1 MTKPSFLRG
10 VLLISVLVVLPV
22 RISASAG
29 EETLASAREMYSA
42 AAYDEALIVLN
53 RLRPTA
59 SGDEALSIDQY
70 RAFCLL
76 ALGRSQDAVQAIE
89 AVVTAQPMYQPS
101 ESEVSPRV
109 RSAFSDVRRRLLP
122 TLIERRYASA
132 KDAFD
137 RKDFVPAAAGF
148 KQVLDALGDP
158 DVGAAA
164 GKPPLSDIRT
174 LSAGF
179 FDLSTAAAAVV
190 AATPLPPPPP
200 VAPLPAPTV
209 SLPAPARQA
218 PRIYV
223 ADDQGVTAP
232 VSVRQLLPEF
242 TKPGGPLAARMM
254 QPPDKGLIELVIDER
269 GNVESATMRVPIQK
283 DYDAIVIQAA
293 RGWKYKPATKDGQP
307 VKFRKFITI
316 NVKI

>member
-1 MTKPSFLRG
+1 MTKPSCLRG
-10 VLLISVLVVLPV
+10 LLLILVLVVLPV
-22 RISASAG
+22 RTSARAG

-59 SGDEALSIDQY
+59 SGDDALSIDQY

-89 AVVTAQPMYQPS
+89 AVVTAQPMYMPS

-109 RSAFSDVRRRLLP
+109 RSAFTEVRRRLLP

-158 DVGAAA
+158 DVALAS

-200 VAPLPAPTV
+200 VVPLPAPTV
-209 SLPAPARQA
+209 AVTPPVRQA
-218 PRIYV
+218 PKIYV
-223 ADDQGVTAP
+223 VDEPGVTPP
-232 VSVRQLLPEF
+232 VAVKQMLPEF

-254 QPPDKGLIELVIDER
+254 QPPEKGMIEIVIDER
-269 GNVESATMRVPIQK
+269 GNVESAMMRVPVHK
-283 DYDAIVIQAA
+283 DYDAEVLQAA
-293 RGWKYKPATKDGQP
+293 RGWKYKPAVKDGAP
-307 VKFRKFITI
+307 VKFRKYITI
-316 NVKI
+316 SVKL